1 MEWLVRQSVVTA
13 LLLLAASTVMSAQPA
28 DHNQTHGHTRNQHDG
43 SVTDSG
49 TLSLQLN
56 SGERWATDES
66 LRTGMTDIRSAF
78 EVRHREYENGTFNT
92 EKAASLADTI
102 EERVHFMIAN
112 CKLPPAAD
120 AELHK
125 LLAAS
130 LAAAGTLRKAD
141 DPHTG
146 LHALHRVLNTYPRY
160 FDHPG
165 WDD

>member
-1 MEWLVRQSVVTA
+1 MNGDLT
-13 LLLLAASTVMSAQPA
+13 
-28 DHNQTHGHTRNQHDG
+28 
-43 SVTDSG
+43 
-49 TLSLQLN
+49 LQLN
-56 SGERWATDES
+56 DGERWATDES

-92 EKAASLADTI
+92 EDAASLADTI
-102 EERVHFMIAN
+102 EERVNFMIAN

-130 LAAAGTLRKAD
+130 LTAAGTLRKAD

-146 LHALHRVLNTYPRY
+146 LHALHQVLNTYPRY